1 MSYRDDQETL
11 STRREELRAELD
23 ETTRKAD
30 ELRQE
35 VERGERVARELAEVE
50 SRLEKRGALRRSPLE
65 DVRVASPCSASW
77 DAMIGDERVRFCAQ
91 CQKNVYD
98 LSALAREEAEQLLAA
113 HEGTLCVRLYRRA
126 DGTVL
131 TTDCPEGR
139 RKKRVRLTVL
149 SVAGAGAMAAAA
161 VTAWSR
167 STSPIGATEVTLG
180 VMESTPRDHLVE
192 VPLSPRR
199 DPSIVAIFW
208 RDQRGHGEPPR
219 RLVVHSDRRVV
230 REIDAPSQRTVIG
243 EAHLSAEEAEALFG
257 MATRFR
263 PRATGIVSEHADSAV
278 MGGFDLHGTGA
289 AEMTPQDLAQ
299 LRFLG
304 DVLDARLSR

>member
-11 STRREELRAELD
+11 STRREELRAELE

-65 DVRVASPCSASW
+65 DVRVASPCNASW
-77 DAMIGDERVRFCAQ
+77 DAMIGDGRVRFCAA

-98 LSALAREEAEQLLAA
+98 LSAMAREEAEQLLAT

-131 TTDCPEGR
+131 TSDCPEGR
-139 RKKRVRLTVL
+139 RKKRVRLAVL

-167 STSPIGATEVTLG
+167 TTCSLSGSEVVMGAVPL
-180 VMESTPRDHLVE
+180 MRDHRVE

-243 EAHLSAEEAEALFG
+243 QSHLSAEEAEALFG

-263 PRATGIVSEHADSAV
+263 PRATGIVSEYADSAV

-304 DVLDARLSR
+304 DMLDARLSR